1 MIEMIIVGT
10 IGIGYAVV
18 GTLQWLKGDMGAGI
32 MWLGYSF
39 AQIGLFLNLK
49 QFLTSKR
56 IIAIV
61 ELLGEHYEDE

>member
-1 MIEMIIVGT
+1 MVILLNVWGTVMVEMLIVGT

-49 QFLTSKR
+49 
-56 IIAIV
+56 
-61 ELLGEHYEDE
+61 